1 MKEKIKRFFIEK
13 KELLIFIGVVVF
25 VFAAVIGIA
34 SLALNNTE
42 DPVDN
47 PPVADTPNDSEANSN
62 DEPQEE
68 PVVVADKFILPVAG
82 DYVLARTFFDESLSD
97 EELEAAVID
106 NGIDMITSTGLSYKK
121 SDNSS
126 FEVLAIYDGVVASVV
141 EDELCGATITI
152 KHDNNLVSVYSSL
165 NNVAVSAGT
174 TVSQGDVIAK
184 ASESIDDPEAGV
196 HVHLEVMNNGKY
208 INPTSIFGKE
218 IDEIVETK

>member
-62 DEPQEE
+62 DEPSEK
-68 PVVVADKFILPVAG
+68 PVVVADKFILPLTG
-82 DYVLARTFFDESLSD
+82 DYVLARTFFDESLTD
-97 EELEAAVID
+97 AELETAVID
-106 NGIDMITSTGLSYKK
+106 NGTDMITSTGLSYKK
-121 SDNSS
+121 NDNSS
-126 FEVLAIYDGVVASVV
+126 FDVLAIFDGVVSSVV
-141 EDELCGATITI
+141 EDELCGATVTI
-152 KHDNNLVSVYSSL
+152 KHDNNITSVYSSL
-165 NNVAVSAGT
+165 SNVTVKAGA
-174 TVSQGDVIAK
+174 TVSLGDVIAT

-208 INPTSIFGKE
+208 VNPTTIFGKE